1 MMGTPATALRFA
13 ILFGAAATLAA
24 CDSTYSG
31 AIQNSDASSGRVAG
45 AGGAEHQLAQ
55 KVGADISASSPGSTT
70 YQIGVQDVL
79 EIVVFKVPELTRSVQ
94 VADSGSINLPLIGEV
109 PAAGLTSQEV
119 ERELAKRLGASYL
132 KNPQVNIY
140 VKEYNSQRVTIEG
153 SVRSPGV
160 FPIRGRMTLMQ
171 ALASSGGPDRDYA
184 SSDIM
189 VFRQIDGRRTGLEYN
204 IDAIRTGEA
213 LDPPLHSND
222 VVVVPTSNA
231 KFAFQSFLKIVPA
244 AAALKPPGVP

>member
-1 MMGTPATALRFA
+1 MGTPVTALRFA
-13 ILFGAAATLAA
+13 ILFGGVAVLAA
-24 CDSTYSG
+24 CDST
-31 AIQNSDASSGRVAG
+31 IQSPEANSARA
-45 AGGAEHQLAQ
+45 AAEQQQLAR
-55 KVGADISASSPGSTT
+55 KVGADVAALSPGSTT

-109 PAAGLTSQEV
+109 PAAGLTSQEI
-119 ERELAKRLGASYL
+119 ERELTRRLGASYL

-140 VKEYNSQRVTIEG
+140 VKEYNSQRVTLEG
-153 SVRSPGV
+153 AVRSPGV
-160 FPIRGRMTLMQ
+160 FPIRGKMTLMQ
-171 ALASSGGPDRDYA
+171 ALATAGGPDRDYA
-184 SSDIM
+184 SSDVM
-189 VFRQIDGRRTGLEYN
+189 VFRTHEGLRSALEYN
-204 IDAIRTGEA
+204 IDSIRTGEA
-213 LDPPLHSND
+213 PDPPLHSGD